1 MSGVRARLRGAR
13 RGDEGAASVEYAGA
27 ILVVVALVS
36 SLVVAITPVGDT
48 IMAKLCEAF
57 GATCASASGP
67 RDGDGDRIP
76 EQACTVSTDTQ
87 KINGKVSIA
96 FIDLGS
102 EGTMA
107 VERMSD
113 GTYRVTVSGQG
124 GIDAVLS
131 AGEAKGGLQIG
142 DYGGSLELSAS
153 VSAGLFAGAG
163 LQYEFGSEKDVE
175 AFVGHVHR
183 ELVKSGAKGVLGT
196 SNPAIG
202 IGVDVGGWLIDKITG
217 YDYTPPSPQSSY
229 YEGGVAG
236 NAGASAGAI
245 LAGGSASVDLTKA
258 LGFQIDHTTQDVTVY
273 SRVTLDAEAAVQ
285 LGLSSSDGNWGQGAN
300 GSAGIEMVVS
310 TTVDKSGKIT
320 GVSFD
325 GAATAEGAMALTQLA
340 GFPLDGSGGKG
351 VQMSASFD
359 VTDANRGRV
368 TAALQGIGAVAATTG
383 GAVGPEVAIPAI
395 LAEARANGDI
405 TAQFLNVGN
414 QNLVDAA
421 LSLKAPAVGGLGFE
435 LGASTSSADTTDAFY
450 LGSSGWKDWE
460 ACSA

>member
-1 MSGVRARLRGAR
+1 MSGLRARLRGAGH
-13 RGDEGAASVEYAGA
+13 GDDGAATVEYAGA

-36 SLVVAITPVGDT
+36 SLVVATTPLGGT

-57 GATCASASGP
+57 GASCATASGP
-67 RDGDGDRIP
+67 VDGDGDRIP
-76 EQACTVSTDTQ
+76 EEACTVTTDTQ
-87 KINGKVSIA
+87 TINGKVSIA

-102 EGTMA
+102 EGAMA

-163 LQYEFGSEKDVE
+163 LQYDFTSEKDVE

-196 SNPAIG
+196 SNPAVG
-202 IGVDVGGWLIDKITG
+202 IGVDLGSWLLDKVTG
-217 YDYTPPSPQSSY
+217 YDYSPPSPQSSY
-229 YEGGVAG
+229 YEGGIAG

-245 LAGGSASVDLTKA
+245 IAGGSAAVDISKA

-273 SRVTLDAEAAVQ
+273 NRVTLDGEAAVQ
-285 LGLSSSDGNWGQGAN
+285 LGLSSSDESWGQGAN

-310 TTVDKSGKIT
+310 TTVDSSGKIT

-325 GAATAEGAMALTQLA
+325 GAATSEGAMALTQLA
-340 GFPLDGSGGKG
+340 GFPLGGSGGKG

-359 VTDANRGRV
+359 VTDANRARV
-368 TAALQGIGAVAATTG
+368 LAALQGVGAVAAASG

-405 TAQFLNVGN
+405 TAQLLNVGN

-435 LGASTSSADTTDAFY
+435 LGASTSSAETTDAFY
-450 LGSSGWKDWE
+450 LGGSGWKDWE
-460 ACSA
+460 ACTA